1 MKFFKKI
8 ALLAL
13 ACITCF
19 TFGLIAACDETDSST
34 SSSSSSEEAPAEY
47 VYNVRVQ
54 SEGGFGIRGVG
65 VSLYNGETKI
75 ASKTTSSEGNA
86 YFTKDDVAITGEYE
100 IRFSELPD
108 GWSLKENVS
117 YKTSMQENTD
127 YTALVLP
134 SLIQEEAPASKRY
147 RLGDV
152 MHDFTVIT
160 SDNREFT
167 LSEALE
173 DKKMVLLN
181 FWATW
186 CGPCKAEFPAMQNA
200 YMEAQNDVAVLA
212 VSTTDTQSAVRDY
225 KSDQGLSFD
234 MAGETNLHTL
244 FAVESVPLSIVIDR
258 YGVISYWHLG
268 SMTAKSDFLGLFD
281 KFTGENYVQT
291 VIGAGDYSGSDNDGT
306 EESERVKPNVSAP
319 EFSDLAPVLDSNNLI
334 MANSYKWDEDEYS
347 WPWTIEKDES
357 GNKYLRAS
365 NADVHNSYSILHF
378 EVTAQAN
385 TALVLDVMISTEANA
400 DFFYVFV
407 DGTIVQSLSGVT
419 NDQFKDYVVYVFEAS
434 EAGKH
439 EVSLCYF
446 KDSTSSNGED
456 EVWVKNLRTV
466 SKDSLANREDNI
478 NVFRYAATGKNEPT
492 GTKPAASDKKKLFK
506 NYITPVYNVTDGY
519 YHVGTANGPLLLTD
533 IMNPTQWNTYDL
545 WQLAYNKYLVVNGM
559 DLEANL
565 EDYAWAATNSTNG
578 YVPVTKD
585 LEELLKLV
593 VSVDTYGETRDPDYH
608 LSSYDEEWL
617 ELCLYFDHYG
627 TKAPMGDPTRGITFD
642 GAIEIT
648 EGLNEIECKQSIVP
662 LGIKHKFTPTR
673 SGVYRIHSIVAA
685 EYEGM
690 SASTDPQAWVFAS
703 DRETILAYSDDALLT
718 DSGNVDNFDMYLYLE
733 KDKTYYCLFAFFLN
747 AVGTFDMR
755 IDYMGESYAYLTNA
769 ATGPYSYNT
778 ITSETFVP
786 DAKKVKL
793 GEDGVYHVVEEDEN
807 GNEILGSKI
816 YLDLTHATYL
826 FPSDSLQSFIE
837 NADNYQPDKRLFYLD
852 DGNGGKKDYT
862 EIMRKYLLQAMFNG
876 TEANGGKLCG
886 LVELNEE
893 LMDILLKITKAYDG
907 FGGINNSWQM
917 MCYYYQTIGNA

>member
-19 TFGLIAACDETDSST
+19 TLGLICACGGNDSST
-34 SSSSSSEEAPAEY
+34 SSIPEEKPAEY

-65 VSLYNGETKI
+65 VSLYNGEKKI
-75 ASKTTSSEGNA
+75 ASKTTSSEGDA
-86 YFTKDDVAITGEYE
+86 YFTRDDVAITGEYE

-108 GWSLKENVS
+108 GWNLKENVS
-117 YKTSMQENTD
+117 YKTSTQEKTD

-134 SLIQEEAPASKRY
+134 SLIKEEAPASKRY

-152 MHDFTVIT
+152 MHDFTVLT

-167 LSEALE
+167 LSEVLE

-186 CGPCKAEFPAMQNA
+186 CGPCKSEFPAMQNA
-200 YMEAQNDVAVLA
+200 YVESKDDVAVLA

-244 FAVESVPLSIVIDR
+244 FSVQSVPLSIVIDR

-319 EFSDLAPVLDSNNLI
+319 AFADLAPVLDQSNLVVE
-334 MANSYKWDEDEYS
+334 NSYRWDEDEYS
-347 WPWTIEKDES
+347 WPWTVEKDES

-365 NADVHNSYSILHF
+365 NADVHNSYSLLHF
-378 EVTAQAN
+378 ELTAQAN
-385 TALVLDVMISTEANA
+385 TALVLDAMISTEANA

-419 NDQFKDYVVYVFEAS
+419 SDTFKDYVVYVFEAN

-439 EVSLCYF
+439 EVSLCYL
-446 KDSTSSNGED
+446 KDATSSNGED

-466 SKDSLANREDNI
+466 SKDSLATRDEDI
-478 NVFRYAATGKNEPT
+478 NVFRYAATGKNEPQ
-492 GTKPAASDKKKLFK
+492 GEKPAASDKKKLFK
-506 NYITPVYNVTDGY
+506 NYITPVYNEADGY
-519 YHVGTANGPLLLTD
+519 YHVGAENGPLLLTD
-533 IMNPTQWNTYDL
+533 IMSTTQWNKYDL
-545 WQLAYNKYLVVNGM
+545 WQLAYNKYLVVDGM
-559 DLEANL
+559 NLETNV

-585 LEELLKLV
+585 LKELFELI
-593 VSVDTYGETRDPDYH
+593 VSVDTYGETRNSDYH
-608 LSSYDEEWL
+608 LSSYTEEWL

-642 GAIEIT
+642 GAIKIE
-648 EGLNEIECKQSIVP
+648 EGLNEIECKQAIVP
-662 LGIKHKFTPTR
+662 LGIKHKFTPTC

-690 SASTDPQAWVFAS
+690 SASADPQAWVFAS
-703 DRETILAYSDDALLT
+703 DRETILAYSDDALLS
-718 DSGNVDNFDMYLYLE
+718 DSGNVDNFDIYLYLE
-733 KDKTYYCLFAFFLN
+733 KDETYYCLFAFFLN

-755 IDYMGESYAYLTNA
+755 IDYMGESYSYLTNA

-778 ITSETFVP
+778 VTSDTFVP

-807 GNEILGSKI
+807 GNEILGSKV

-837 NADNYQPDKRLFYLD
+837 SADSYAPDKRLFYLD
-852 DGNGGKKDYT
+852 DGKGGKKDYT

-876 TEANGGKLCG
+876 TEANGGRLYG

-893 LMDILLKITKAYDG
+893 LMDILLKLTKAYDG
-907 FGGINNSWQM
+907 FGGITNSWQM
-917 MCYYYQTIGNA
+917 TCYYYKTVGKA